1 MGVIVEDFECVREDM
16 MIVDTRNDV
25 EQKKFAEII
34 DKKDREKVLTKDII
48 NSEGYNLSSKET
60 HSLS

>member
-34 DKKDREKVLTKDII
+34 DEKDREKVVTKDII